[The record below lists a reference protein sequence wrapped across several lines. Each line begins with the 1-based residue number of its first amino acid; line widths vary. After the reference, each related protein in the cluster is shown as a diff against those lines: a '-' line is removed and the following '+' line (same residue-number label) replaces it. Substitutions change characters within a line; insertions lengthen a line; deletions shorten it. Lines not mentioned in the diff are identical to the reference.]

1 MNGLLLALQFFTS
14 IPIRKELPME
24 RKDVTAMYIA
34 LPFVG
39 GLIGLAM
46 FGTALLFVDVI
57 GTGSLLASVFVVVA
71 GIALTGGLHMDG
83 FADMGDA
90 FFSYRDKEKRLEI
103 LDDPRIGAFGT
114 MALVLLIIVKI
125 ALFQE
130 LIHRNDGLLTYFIA
144 VPLLARAGMNIY
156 FSTTRLAKEKGI
168 AHFFKEKLATGT
180 LIRSSI
186 VTGLAVAVALGF
198 VLHSIVLPIVLFIVV
213 SGAIFL
219 FRSWSLKHFGG
230 VSGDLC
236 GAFIEGTEA
245 LLWLAIIIC
254 I

>member
-1 MNGLLLALQFFTS
+1 VNGLLLAFQFFTS
-14 IPIRKELPME
+14 VPIRKELPMD
-24 RKDVTAMYIA
+24 RKDVTGMYVA

-46 FGTALLFVDVI
+46 YSVAVLFTNVI

-103 LDDPRIGAFGT
+103 MDDPRIGAFGT

-125 ALFQE
+125 ALIQE
-130 LIHRNDGLLTYFIA
+130 LLHRGDGFLLFFIA
-144 VPLLARAGMNIY
+144 VPLLARAGMNVY
-156 FSTTRLAKEKGI
+156 FSTTLLAKEKGI
-168 AHFFKEKLATGT
+168 AHFFKEKMATRSLMAWSIGT
-180 LIRSSI
+180 GI
-186 VTGLAVAVALGF
+186 AVVVVLGF
-198 VLHSIVLPIVLFIVV
+198 ILHSIGVPVVLLIVV
-213 SGAIFL
+213 SGAVL
-219 FRSWSLKHFGG
+219 VFRSWSLKHFGG

>member
-24 RKDVTAMYIA
+24 RKDVTGMYVA

-46 FGTALLFVDVI
+46 FGVAMLFVDVI
-57 GTGSLLASVFVVVA
+57 GTGSLLAAVFVVVA
-71 GIALTGGLHMDG
+71 GIALTGGLHLDG

-90 FFSYRDKEKRLEI
+90 FFSYRDREKRLEI

-114 MALVLLIIVKI
+114 MALVLLVIVKI

-130 LIHRNDGLLTYFIA
+130 LLHRNGVLLPYFIA
-144 VPLLARAGMNIY
+144 VPLLARAGMNVY

-180 LIRSSI
+180 LNASSFGI
-186 VTGLAVAVALGF
+186 GLAVAIALGF
-198 VLHSIVLPIVLFIVV
+198 VLHSNILPVVFLIVV
-213 SGAIFL
+213 SGAVFL

>member
-14 IPIRKELPME
+14 IPIRKELQME
-24 RKDVTAMYIA
+24 RKDVTGMYVA

-46 FGTALLFVDVI
+46 YGVSILFTDVI
-57 GTGSLLASVFVVVA
+57 GTGSLLASVFVVVV
-71 GIALTGGLHMDG
+71 GVALTGGLHLDG

-103 LDDPRIGAFGT
+103 LDDPRIGAFGA
-114 MALVLLIIVKI
+114 MVLVLLLIVKI
-125 ALFQE
+125 ALLEE
-130 LIHRNDGLLTYFIA
+130 LIHRNEGLLAYFIA
-144 VPLLARAGMNIY
+144 VPFLARAGMNVY

-168 AHFFKEKLATGT
+168 AHFFKGKLATAKLMAWSVSAT
-180 LIRSSI
+180 I
-186 VTGLAVAVALGF
+186 AVAVVLGF
-198 VLHSIVLPIVLFIVV
+198 VLHSIVVPVVLVFVAVAAVFI
-213 SGAIFL
+213 

>member
-1 MNGLLLALQFFTS
+1 MNGFMLALQFFTS

-24 RKDVTAMYIA
+24 RKDVTAMYIS
-34 LPFVG
+34 LPIVG
-39 GLIGLAM
+39 GLIGIAM
-46 FGTALLFVDVI
+46 YGVAVLFTDVI

-71 GIALTGGLHMDG
+71 GIALTGGLHLDG

-103 LDDPRIGAFGT
+103 LDDPRIGAFGA
-114 MALVLLIIVKI
+114 MALFLLIIVKI
-125 ALFQE
+125 ALLEE
-130 LIHRNDGLLTYFIA
+130 LIHRSEGLLPYFIA
-144 VPLLARAGMNIY
+144 VPLLARAGMNVY

-168 AHFFKEKLATGT
+168 AHFFKGKLATME
-180 LIRSSI
+180 LMVWSVIKAI
-186 VTGLAVAVALGF
+186 AVAVVLGF
-198 VLHSIVLPIVLFIVV
+198 VLHSIIVPVVLLIVV
-213 SGAIFL
+213 CAAVFL
-219 FRSWSLKHFGG
+219 FRSWSMKHFGG

>member
-14 IPIRKELPME
+14 FPVKKEMPME

-34 LPFVG
+34 LPIVG
-39 GLIGLAM
+39 GLIGLVMYGVAV
-46 FGTALLFVDVI
+46 LFMDGI

-71 GIALTGGLHMDG
+71 GFALTGGLHMDG

-114 MALVLLIIVKI
+114 MALILLIVVKI
-125 ALFQE
+125 ALLEE
-130 LIHRNDGLLTYFIA
+130 LLHRGDGLFPLFIA
-144 VPLLARAGMNIY
+144 VPLLARAGMNVY

-168 AHFFKEKLATGT
+168 AHFFKGKLATGK
-180 LIRSSI
+180 LMAWSI
-186 VTGLAVAVALGF
+186 GTGIATVMALGF
-198 VLHSIVLPIVLFIVV
+198 VLHSIVVPIVLLGVV
-213 SGAIFL
+213 CGVVIL
-219 FRSWSLKHFGG
+219 FRRWSLKHFGG

-236 GAFIEGTEA
+236 GAFIEGTEV
-245 LLWLAIIIC
+245 LLWLAIIVC

>member
-1 MNGLLLALQFFTS
+1 MNGLLLAIQFFTS
-14 IPIRKELPME
+14 IPIKKELPME
-24 RKDVTAMYIA
+24 RKDVTGMYIA

-46 FGTALLFVDVI
+46 YGVSVLFTDAI

-71 GIALTGGLHMDG
+71 GAALTGGLHMDG
-83 FADMGDA
+83 FADTADA
-90 FFSYRDKEKRLEI
+90 FFSYRDREKRLAI

-114 MALVLLIIVKI
+114 MAIILLVIVKI
-125 ALFQE
+125 ALLEE
-130 LIHRNDGLLTYFIA
+130 LIHRNVELLPLFIA
-144 VPLLARAGMNIY
+144 VPFLARAGMNVY
-156 FSTTRLAKEKGI
+156 FGTTRLAKEKGI
-168 AHFFKEKLATGT
+168 AHFFKGKLGAGT
-180 LIRSSI
+180 LIVSSI
-186 VTGLAVAVALGF
+186 GMSFVILVAIGA
-198 VLHSIVLPIVLFIVV
+198 VLHSFVLPLTLVFVTTGAVLI
-213 SGAIFL
+213 

>member
-1 MNGLLLALQFFTS
+1 MNGLLLAIQFFTS
-14 IPIRKELPME
+14 VPIRKELPME
-24 RKDVTAMYIA
+24 RKSVTAMYIA
-34 LPFVG
+34 LPFIG

-46 FGTALLFVDVI
+46 YGVALLFTDVI
-57 GTGSLLASVFVVVA
+57 GTGSLLTSVFVVVA

-83 FADMGDA
+83 FADTGDA

-103 LDDPRIGAFGT
+103 MDDPRLGAFGT

-125 ALFQE
+125 TLLEE
-130 LIHRNDGLLTYFIA
+130 LIHRDIELLPFFIA
-144 VPLLARAGMNIY
+144 VPFLARAGMNIY
-156 FSTTRLAKEKGI
+156 FSSTRLAKEKGI
-168 AHFFKEKLATGT
+168 AHFFKEKLGAGIV
-180 LIRSSI
+180 LASSA
-186 VTGLAVAVALGF
+186 VLGLAVLVVLGF
-198 VLHSIVLPIVLFIVV
+198 ALHSIVLPVVLFLVAM
-213 SGAIFL
+213 GAILL
-219 FRSWSLKHFGG
+219 FKNWSDKHFGG

>member
-1 MNGLLLALQFFTS
+1 VSGLLLAFQFFTS
-14 IPIRKELPME
+14 IPIRKKLPME
-24 RKDVTAMYIA
+24 RKDVTGMYIA

-46 FGTALLFVDVI
+46 FGIAVMFMDVI

-83 FADMGDA
+83 FADLGDA

-130 LIHRNDGLLTYFIA
+130 LLYRNDVLLSYFIA
-144 VPLLARAGMNIY
+144 VPLLARAGMNVY

-168 AHFFKEKLATGT
+168 AHFFKGKLATAT
-180 LIRSSI
+180 LIATSI
-186 VTGLAVAVALGF
+186 GIGIAIAVVLGF
-198 VLHSIVLPIVLFIVV
+198 ILHSIVVPAILLIVV
-213 SGAIFL
+213 CGAVFL

>member
-1 MNGLLLALQFFTS
+1 
-14 IPIRKELPME
+14 ME

-46 FGTALLFVDVI
+46 YGVAVLFTDGI
-57 GTGSLLASVFVVVA
+57 GTGSLLAAVSIVVA
-71 GIALTGGLHMDG
+71 GVALTGGLHMDG

-114 MALVLLIIVKI
+114 MALILLIVVKI
-125 ALFQE
+125 ALFEE
-130 LIHRNDGLLTYFIA
+130 LLHRNDGLLLLFIA
-144 VPLLARAGMNIY
+144 VPLLARAGMNVY

-168 AHFFKEKLATGT
+168 AHFFKGKLAKGKLIAWSIGTGAAT
-180 LIRSSI
+180 I
-186 VTGLAVAVALGF
+186 VALGL
-198 VLHSIVLPIVLFIVV
+198 VLHSIFVPIVLLGVV
-213 SGAIFL
+213 ATAAFL
-219 FRSWSLKHFGG
+219 FRRWSLQHFGG

-236 GAFIEGTEA
+236 GAFIEGTEV

>member
-1 MNGLLLALQFFTS
+1 MNGLLLAIQFFTS
-14 IPIRKELPME
+14 VPVRKELPME
-24 RKDVTAMYIA
+24 RKDVTGMYVA

-46 FGTALLFVDVI
+46 FGVAKLFTDGI
-57 GTGSLLASVFVVVA
+57 GTGSLLAAVFVVVA
-71 GIALTGGLHMDG
+71 GVALTGGLHMDG
-83 FADMGDA
+83 FADTGDA

-114 MALVLLIIVKI
+114 MALVLLIVVKI
-125 ALFQE
+125 ALLDE
-130 LIHRNDGLLTYFIA
+130 LIHRNGELLPYFIA
-144 VPLLARAGMNIY
+144 VPFLARIGMNVY

-168 AHFFKEKLATGT
+168 AHFFKGKLATGPLMAT
-180 LIRSSI
+180 S
-186 VTGLAVAVALGF
+186 VGMGLAVAVALGF
-198 VLHSIVLPIVLFIVV
+198 VVHSIVVPIVLVVVV
-213 SGAIFL
+213 SGAVIVC
-219 FRSWSLKHFGG
+219 RSWSLKHFGG

>member
-1 MNGLLLALQFFTS
+1 MNGLLLAIQFFTS
-14 IPIRKELPME
+14 IPIKKELPME
-24 RKDVTAMYIA
+24 RKDVTGMYIA

-46 FGTALLFVDVI
+46 YGVAVLFTDVI

-71 GIALTGGLHMDG
+71 AAALTGGLHMDG
-83 FADMGDA
+83 FADTGDA
-90 FFSYRDKEKRLEI
+90 FFSYRDRGKRLAI
-103 LDDPRIGAFGT
+103 LDDPHIGAFGT
-114 MALVLLIIVKI
+114 MAIVLLVTVKI
-125 ALFQE
+125 ALLEE
-130 LIHRNDGLLTYFIA
+130 LIHRNVELLPLFIA
-144 VPLLARAGMNIY
+144 VPFLARAGMNVY
-156 FSTTRLAKEKGI
+156 FATTRLAKEKGI
-168 AHFFKEKLATGT
+168 AHFFKGKLGEGILMA
-180 LIRSSI
+180 SSI
-186 VTGLAVAVALGF
+186 GMSFVILVAIGA
-198 VLHSIVLPIVLFIVV
+198 VLHTFILPVILVFVTTGGVL
-213 SGAIFL
+213 L

>member
-24 RKDVTAMYIA
+24 RKDVTAMYVA
-34 LPFVG
+34 LPIVG

-46 FGTALLFVDVI
+46 YGVATLFTDGI
-57 GTGSLLASVFVVVA
+57 GTGSLLAAVFIVVA
-71 GIALTGGLHMDG
+71 GVALTGGLHLDG
-83 FADMGDA
+83 FADSGDA
-90 FFSYRDKEKRLEI
+90 FFSYRDREKRLEI

-114 MALVLLIIVKI
+114 MALVLLLIVKI

-130 LIHRNDGLLTYFIA
+130 LIHHSDGLLLYFIA
-144 VPLLARAGMNIY
+144 IPLLARAGMNVY

-168 AHFFKEKLATGT
+168 AYFFKGKLATGT
-180 LIRSSI
+180 LMTSSI
-186 VTGLAVAVALGF
+186 GIGLAVAVALGF
-198 VLHSIVLPIVLFIVV
+198 VLHSIVLPVVLLIVV
-213 SGAIFL
+213 SGAVFL

-245 LLWLAIIIC
+245 LLWLVIIIC

>member
-1 MNGLLLALQFFTS
+1 MNGMLLALQFFTS

-24 RKDVTAMYIA
+24 RKDVMGMYIA

-39 GLIGLAM
+39 GFIGFAM
-46 FGTALLFVDVI
+46 YGMALFMDII
-57 GTGSLLASVFVVVA
+57 GTGSLLTAVFVVMA

-83 FADMGDA
+83 FADTGDA
-90 FFSYRDKEKRLEI
+90 FFSYRDRVKRLEI

-114 MALVLLIIVKI
+114 MSLILLIVVKV
-125 ALFQE
+125 ALFEE
-130 LIHRNDGLLTYFIA
+130 LIHRSEGLLPYFIA
-144 VPLLARAGMNIY
+144 VPLLARAGMNVY

-168 AHFFKEKLATGT
+168 AHFFKEKLVVGKLMAW
-180 LIRSSI
+180 SVI
-186 VTGLAVAVALGF
+186 VAIAVAVALGF
-198 VLHSIVLPIVLFIVV
+198 IIHSLIVPSVLVISTAAVVFI
-213 SGAIFL
+213 

>member
-24 RKDVTAMYIA
+24 RKDVTGMYIA
-34 LPFVG
+34 LPLVG
-39 GLIGLAM
+39 GIIGLAM
-46 FGTALLFVDVI
+46 YGMAALFVDVI
-57 GTGSLLASVFVVVA
+57 GTGTLLTSVFVVVA
-71 GIALTGGLHMDG
+71 GIALTGGLHLDG

-90 FFSYRDKEKRLEI
+90 FFSYRDRVKRLEI
-103 LDDPRIGAFGT
+103 LEDPRIGAFGT
-114 MALVLLIIVKI
+114 MALILLIIVKI
-125 ALFQE
+125 ALFEE
-130 LIHRNDGLLTYFIA
+130 LIHRNTGMLPYFIA
-144 VPLLARAGMNIY
+144 VPLLARAGMNVY

-168 AHFFKEKLATGT
+168 AYFFKEKLATGT
-180 LIRSSI
+180 LMASSI
-186 VTGLAVAVALGF
+186 GMGLAIAVALGVVIHSVILPV
-198 VLHSIVLPIVLFIVV
+198 VLLIVV
-213 SGAIFL
+213 SGAVLL

-236 GAFIEGTEA
+236 GAFIEGVEV

>member
-1 MNGLLLALQFFTS
+1 MNGFMLAVQFFTS

-24 RKDVTAMYIA
+24 RKDVTGMYVA

-46 FGTALLFVDVI
+46 YGVLVLLTDVI
-57 GTGSLLASVFVVVA
+57 GTGSLLAAVFVIVA

-83 FADMGDA
+83 FADTGDA
-90 FFSYRDKEKRLEI
+90 FFSYRDRVKRLEI
-103 LDDPRIGAFGT
+103 LDDPRIGAFGA
-114 MALVLLIIVKI
+114 MSLILLIVVKI

-130 LIHRNDGLLTYFIA
+130 LFHRNDGLLPYFIA
-144 VPLLARAGMNIY
+144 IPLLARAGMNVY
-156 FSTTRLAKEKGI
+156 FSSTRLAKEKGI
-168 AHFFKEKLATGT
+168 AHFFKGKLSVGK
-180 LIRSSI
+180 LMVGSVIM
-186 VTGLAVAVALGF
+186 AVAMTAVLGI
-198 VLHSIVLPIVLFIVV
+198 VLHSIIVPVVLLGVLCG
-213 SGAIFL
+213 SAIL
-219 FRSWSLKHFGG
+219 FRTWSLKHFGG